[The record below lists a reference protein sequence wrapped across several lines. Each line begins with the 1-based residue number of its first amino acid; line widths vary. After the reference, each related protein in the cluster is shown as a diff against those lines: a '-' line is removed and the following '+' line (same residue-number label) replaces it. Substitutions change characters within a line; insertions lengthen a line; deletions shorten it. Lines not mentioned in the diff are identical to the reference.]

1 MYRKLSDG
9 MIEVITGPMFSGKTE
24 ELIKRI
30 RILSYGEIETLI
42 IKPKFDNRFSEN
54 ELVSRN
60 GLKIETHCASSVDE
74 IKSLLSQKKYRA
86 LVIDEVQFF
95 NEDILEFLD
104 DLANKGMRVI
114 VSGLDQNFL
123 RKPFGIMPQLL
134 AMAEN
139 ITKLKAVCLVCK
151 NAAACSLRKSDNK
164 DEVALGDFDQY
175 EARCRQCHVKSSQQ
189 K

>member
-1 MYRKLSDG
+1 MYRKYSDG

-30 RILSYGEIETLI
+30 HILSYGEIKTLI

-54 ELVSRN
+54 QIVSRN
-60 GLKIETHCASSVDE
+60 GTKIPTHCASSVEE
-74 IKSLLSQKKYRA
+74 IEALLKAKPYKA

-95 NEDILEFLD
+95 DEKLLD
-104 DLANKGMRVI
+104 FIDHVANNGIRVI

-139 ITKLKAVCLVCK
+139 VTKLKAVCLVCK
-151 NAAACSLRKSDNK
+151 NAASCSLRKNNIK
-164 DEVALGDFDQY
+164 DEVALGDIDEY
-175 EARCRQCHVKSSQQ
+175 EARCRQCHLKAL
-189 K
+189 KE